1 VSLQRIKAGLP
12 KAVNFTA
19 VAAHCIAKGPKLTSA
34 AVEPAS
40 SPTNP
45 GGLQGRIEEGLRLA
59 ARAQAACK
67 RALRRIQ
74 GRPRTVTE
82 GPNLLPTLIQVL
94 AAFSRVDGE
103 LLEEE
108 LDSSLG
114 FLRYD
119 YPDAVYSE
127 LRELFR
133 NALQQNQD
141 LDDMAQKLAGRI
153 SEERKILLGVQ
164 LYDLIARAGLKSEA
178 VVAYYEFMSRLGMAS
193 QAIDIVYQLNADEK
207 ADTSIYSS
215 GTSPLEMV
223 SFGHRDATDVVLAGF
238 SIDERLNTYRFG
250 DLVIIKNLSGRT
262 LIVQGRALEPG
273 SFARLYP
280 GQRVIVDDVVLT
292 YADLIFYFNAKKNV
306 TMPEIFVAV
315 SEDDEVTLE
324 KNRSRESCLQVAFG
338 LRVSVKALKDV
349 DAILNGVRL
358 TARREVVATLEDKI
372 IFHNDSE
379 LELDYLRLRARSYG
393 GRFQLKP
400 SKSEYLVSNNPG
412 LLEEDDILLAPGSG
426 GDVLLRIS
434 CDYEKKVGRME
445 VLQADRPILVHG
457 MPVRNSCPLADGDT
471 IRVDTGQVLRCNFSE
486 RLIEEE
492 KNLIRT
498 LDVRDLV
505 CRFSN
510 SMVAIDGVSFTV
522 ERGEMVCVM
531 GASGCGKSTL
541 LRGLSGQFPPAQGEV
556 LFNGRNLYANYEVL
570 RKYVTYIP
578 QYDAFDEHLTIEENL
593 EFAAA
598 IRAPHL
604 TRRERLRRID
614 VKLAELGLNE
624 RRNSVVGTSNQKIL
638 SGGERKRLNIG
649 LDMVSSADIFLFDE
663 PTSGLSSKDSEHIMD
678 IIRDMSHNKIVLVT
692 IHQPTSRIFQMFH
705 KAIVLDRGGKLVF
718 FGTPE
723 ETLHYFAEAES
734 HQSTTS
740 AAGGCDTCG
749 ATRPE
754 FIFDVLETPLRDLGG
769 DIILEENNRGQLVAA
784 RRYSPD
790 YWRDKYESY
799 RLMKEVR
806 QPATPR
812 EQPPAPP
819 SDPRRRER
827 LRPREHCR
835 QFTILL
841 RRAFLSKLRNRA
853 NLLTTVLEA
862 PLLAFLT
869 GMVLRYS
876 ESSVYDFASAFH
888 IPTYLFLALVVA
900 MFLGLT
906 NSVDDIIHDRA
917 VLMRERNLNVNIG
930 YYVTAKVLTLGFFA
944 IIQCALFA
952 LIGNALLSLRDGFW
966 ILFTAMFLTAA
977 NGAAIGLV
985 ISALVAQSKT
995 GILIIPVILIPQIIL
1010 SGALIKYEEM
1020 NRNLDFIHAI
1030 HQWVNRHPD
1039 SAMPARSDLQVPLIC
1054 EIMPT
1059 RWSYEALVYAQAKL
1073 NPLTQRQEKIQS
1085 MINDLVR
1092 QRSPSAGEEERL
1104 EDLKDTLALLS
1115 GLEGANPRELRA
1127 AFRRIDDIIGGDP
1140 FKLARFSK
1148 LGTGLTA
1155 EQVYV
1160 NQKITDLVS
1169 KAEMEQS
1176 DYREDRHLNVFFGPV
1191 KEYLGI
1197 RVGLLWFN
1205 AAVLITSTLALFVVL
1220 GIILRHQIR
1229 MRFS

>member
-1 VSLQRIKAGLP
+1 MEPVS
-12 KAVNFTA
+12 
-19 VAAHCIAKGPKLTSA
+19 
-34 AVEPAS
+34 S
-40 SPTNP
+40 SENP
-45 GGLQGRIEEGLRLA
+45 GGLQRRIEGVVRLA
-59 ARAQAACK
+59 SRAQSAG
-67 RALRRIQ
+67 RQLLRRIQ
-74 GRPRTVTE
+74 RRPRTVTE

-141 LDDMAQKLAGRI
+141 LDAMAQKLSGQI
-153 SEERKILLGVQ
+153 SDERKILLGVQ
-164 LYDLIARAGLKSEA
+164 LYDLIARAGLKREA

-193 QAIDIVYQLNADEK
+193 QAIDIVYQLNADEQ
-207 ADTSIYSS
+207 ADASIYSS

-223 SFGHRDATDVVLAGF
+223 SFGHKDHADVVLADF
-238 SIDERLNTYRFG
+238 ASHERLNAYRYG

-280 GQRVIVDDVVLT
+280 GQRVLVDDVVLA
-292 YADLIFYFNAKKNV
+292 YSDLIFYFNAKKNV
-306 TMPEIFVAV
+306 TLPVIFVAV
-315 SEDDEVTLE
+315 NDEDEVTLE
-324 KNRSRESCLQVAFG
+324 KNRSRDSCLQVGFG
-338 LRVSVKALKDV
+338 LRVWVKALKDV
-349 DAILNGVRL
+349 DAVLNEVRL
-358 TARREVVATLEDKI
+358 SAGREVSATLEDKI

-379 LELDYLRLRARSYG
+379 LDLDYLRLRARSYG
-393 GRFQLKP
+393 GRFQLKA
-400 SKSEYLVSNNPG
+400 SKSEYLVSNNPS

-426 GDVLLRIS
+426 GDILLKIS
-434 CDYEKKVGRME
+434 CDYERRVGHME
-445 VLQADRPILVHG
+445 VLLADRPILVCG
-457 MPVRNSCPLADGDT
+457 APVRNGSPLADGDT

-510 SMVAIDGVSFTV
+510 RTVAIDGVSFTV
-522 ERGEMVCVM
+522 ERGELVCVM

-541 LRGLSGQFPPAQGEV
+541 LCALSGQFPPSQGEV
-556 LFNGRNLYANYEVL
+556 LFNGRNLYTNYESL

-604 TRRERLRRID
+604 SRRERLRRID
-614 VKLAELGLNE
+614 IKLAELGLNE
-624 RRNSVVGTSNQKIL
+624 RRNSLVGTAGQKIL

-663 PTSGLSSKDSEHIMD
+663 PTSGLSSKDSEHIME

-692 IHQPTSRIFQMFH
+692 IHQPTSRVFQMFH
-705 KAIVLDRGGKLVF
+705 KAIVLDRGGKMVF
-718 FGTPE
+718 FGTPH
-723 ETLHYFAEAES
+723 ETLRYFAEAES
-734 HQSTTS
+734 RQTVNSS
-740 AAGGCDTCG
+740 PGGCEACG
-749 ATRPE
+749 TTRPE

-769 DIILEENNRGQLVAA
+769 DIILEENNRGQLVPA

-790 YWRDKYESY
+790 YWRDKYESH
-799 RLMKEVR
+799 RLLKEVR
-806 QPATPR
+806 QPPAPR
-812 EQPPAPP
+812 EVPPVPP
-819 SDPRRRER
+819 SDPRRRDR
-827 LRPREHCR
+827 LRVREHLR
-835 QFTILL
+835 QFTILF

-862 PLLAFLT
+862 PLLALLT

-888 IPTYLFLALVVA
+888 IPTYLFLSLVVA

-930 YYVTAKVLTLGFFA
+930 YYVLAKVLTLGFFA
-944 IIQCALFA
+944 VIQCALFA
-952 LIGNALLSLRDGFW
+952 LIGNALLSLSDGFW
-966 ILFTAMFLTAA
+966 IVFTAMFLTAG

-985 ISALVAQSKT
+985 ISSLVSQSKT

-1030 HQWVNRHPD
+1030 HQWVNQHPD
-1039 SAMPARSDLQVPLIC
+1039 SAMPAQSDLQVPLIC

-1059 RWSYEALVYAQAKL
+1059 RWSYEALVFAQSKL
-1073 NPLTQRQEKIQS
+1073 NPLTRRQEKIQS
-1085 MINDLVR
+1085 MINNLVR
-1092 QRSPSAGEEERL
+1092 HRSPSASEEERL

-1115 GLEGANPRELRA
+1115 GLEAASPGELHT
-1127 AFRRIDDIIGGDP
+1127 AFRRIDEIIAGAP
-1140 FKLARFSK
+1140 FKPARFAK
-1148 LGTGLTA
+1148 LGSGLTA

-1160 NQKITDLVS
+1160 NQKVTDLVA
-1169 KAEMEQS
+1169 KAEMEQN

-1191 KEYLGI
+1191 KKYM
-1197 RVGLLWFN
+1197 GLSIGMLWFN
-1205 AAVLITSTLALFVVL
+1205 TGVLLISTLTLFAVL
-1220 GIILRHQIR
+1220 GIILRAQIR
-1229 MRFS
+1229 MRLS